1 MMAFARCLQTT
12 TAQGEGAM
20 VIRTMLDRSPG
31 SLWNDLSFTRRI
43 TMRLNKPVSSGLL
56 AAAMLALVPHTAS
69 AWSPKLEV
77 SDTTWVQLGYLH
89 QFWYESVDDGAPSA
103 DSRSNDFFTRRNR
116 VMLLGQATDQ
126 IHFFLNYDAASGNAS
141 GARQDPVLT
150 DAFID
155 YRLAKEFNVMVG
167 RMLVPFTID
176 NQTSAV
182 TLTAIDYPTRTLAN
196 QPTTPSGAFWR
207 DDGIMARGLLFDD
220 LIDYRVGYFRGD
232 RTATTGTAPN
242 LVDVNS
248 DGDGRITGMVVVNL
262 ASPQGGWFYNQ
273 NSLGAL
279 DVLSFGAGYDLM
291 SRSGATVD
299 DHEAW
304 SVFFTVEKKLGAGH
318 LSFNGTYIDWEGVIG
333 GFGDGSSI
341 NLVGAFNPAGTKWQP
356 YARWQQQDPDNGDSL
371 DTIGLGL
378 TYLIS
383 GHRAKLTAEYSIDD
397 QFRNGSEVDAF
408 RVQAQLFF

>member
-1 MMAFARCLQTT
+1 M
-12 TAQGEGAM
+12 
-20 VIRTMLDRSPG
+20 
-31 SLWNDLSFTRRI
+31 RI
-43 TMRLNKPVSSGLL
+43 NKPVSSGLL

-89 QFWYESVDDGAPSA
+89 QFWYESVEDGAA
-103 DSRSNDFFTRRNR
+103 TGDDRTNDFFTRRNR

-232 RTATTGTAPN
+232 RDN
-242 LVDVNS
+242 VNNDS
-248 DGDGRITGMVVVNL
+248 GDGRITGMVVVNL

-291 SRSGATVD
+291 GRGTSGAD

-304 SVFFTVEKKLGAGH
+304 SVFFTVEKKLNAGH
-318 LSFNGTYIDWEGVIG
+318 LSFNGTYIDWDGVIG
-333 GFGDGSSI
+333 GFGNGNSM
-341 NLVGAFNPAGTKWQP
+341 NVVGAFNFAGTKWQP
-356 YARWQQQDPDNGDSL
+356 YLRWQQQDPDAGDKL

-397 QFRNGSEVDAF
+397 QYRNGSEVDAF